1 MSILDL
7 LAPDL
12 KQTPNSEMI
21 GPKLLISLQY
31 RDTEQIL
38 KLTIHRARNLR
49 CGEWRK
55 ISSHDI
61 SVLLPD
67 VTELAGFDLIP
78 QIIVSSLRL
87 LFIFIP
93 KTNYKKV
100 CVTCLDF

>member
-1 MSILDL
+1 
-7 LAPDL
+7 
-12 KQTPNSEMI
+12 MI

-55 ISSHDI
+55 ISSQDI

-93 KTNYKKV
+93 KTKYKEV